1 MNNDPDFEPIKVWL
15 RRNGLTWP
23 QAQME
28 SIRNIEVRYR
38 IHLFPTTLLLGPDG
52 KIVSL
57 GQEKKKQPG
66 LRGADLLKSLDEIL
80 PP

>member
-1 MNNDPDFEPIKVWL
+1 
-15 RRNGLTWP
+15 
-23 QAQME
+23 ME
-28 SIRNIEVRYR
+28 SIRNVELRYR

-57 GQEKKKQPG
+57 GQMKRKQPV
-66 LRGADLLKSLDEIL
+66 LRGRELLKSLDELL

>member
-1 MNNDPDFEPIKVWL
+1 MNNDPEYEMVKVWL
-15 RRNGLTWP
+15 KRNGLNWP

-28 SIRNIEVRYR
+28 SIRNVELRYR

-57 GQEKKKQPG
+57 GQMKRKQPV
-66 LRGADLLKSLDEIL
+66 LRGRELLKSLDELL